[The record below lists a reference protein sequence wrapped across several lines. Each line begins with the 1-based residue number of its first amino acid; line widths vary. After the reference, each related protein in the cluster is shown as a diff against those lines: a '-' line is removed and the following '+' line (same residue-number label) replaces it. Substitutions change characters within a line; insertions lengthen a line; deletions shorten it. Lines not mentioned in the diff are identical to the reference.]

1 LRPTGC
7 VSYER
12 AHSRPTP
19 SALLTFESFV
29 SRFLGWD
36 YIVSKPNVQP
46 FKPKNYAENFVHV
59 PGKLRLAR
67 TK

>member
-1 LRPTGC
+1 M
-7 VSYER
+7 
-12 AHSRPTP
+12 
-19 SALLTFESFV
+19 